1 MNMDQKFNIPSVEKK
16 REGSMRLWLANE
28 AMIKLALGE
37 IKIEGKENIN
47 KIPLDANI
55 VVMSTHLTDLDIPIV
70 IHSIARYLDIAVT
83 NMSVH
88 HKFFGKE
95 GEPSTNIGMRI
106 AGKDNFI
113 PLDFKKDEKGPGNKS
128 AEPFN
133 PNNFETAAESI
144 DKGKTIL
151 IAAHKPLPEAKNSLE
166 NVKGGYGGVYLSQLR
181 ENTYILPITVVL
193 DQAVG
198 MHGKE
203 LDTLKKKP
211 NAKVVIGEPFKPEK
225 IKGIERFS
233 ILTKK
238 RESGEILNNEEMAE
252 FFTLSH
258 ALRNQSQEIIQKMSK
273 QIEAN

>member
-1 MNMDQKFNIPSVEKK
+1 MDQKFNIPSVEKK
-16 REGSMRLWLANE
+16 RQGSMRLWLANE
-28 AMIKLALGE
+28 SIIKLALGE
-37 IKIEGKENIN
+37 IKIEGKENID
-47 KIPLDANI
+47 KIPLNANI
-55 VVMSTHLTDLDIPIV
+55 VIMSTHLTDLDIPIV
-70 IHSIARYLDIAVT
+70 IHSIARDLDIAVT

-113 PLDFKKDEKGPGNKS
+113 PIDYKRDTKGPGNKS
-128 AEPFN
+128 AVSFN

-144 DKGKTIL
+144 DKGRAIL

-181 ENTYILPITVVL
+181 ENTYILPVTVVL
-193 DQAVG
+193 DKAAG
-198 MHGKE
+198 MHGNE

-211 NAKVVIGEPFKPEK
+211 NASVVIGEPFKPEK
-225 IKGIERFS
+225 IPNIEQFS

-238 RESGEILNNEEMAE
+238 REGGEILNDEEMKE
-252 FFTLSH
+252 FSKISH
-258 ALRNQSQEIIQKMSK
+258 ALRNQSENIIQLMSK
-273 QIEAN
+273 QIETR